1 MSTSLQAQP
10 ESSSPKCAWM
20 HRICLHPKH
29 FKANESACIGCADYM
44 NPPRGAGDVVHAI
57 TTATGIGAA
66 VKAVTGGDC
75 GGCAKRRAA
84 LNAAL
89 PFTDKPSKDGN

>member
-1 MSTSLQAQP
+1 MTCMMRLGDQ
-10 ESSSPKCAWM
+10 
-20 HRICLHPKH
+20 CLHARHKGETNDDRCAVCPGYMG
-29 FKANESACIGCADYM
+29 AN
-44 NPPRGAGDVVHAI
+44 RGAGDVVHAI
-57 TTATGIGAA
+57 TTATGIAAA

-89 PFTDKPSKDGN
+89 PFSDEAKKDG

>member
-1 MSTSLQAQP
+1 MT
-10 ESSSPKCAWM
+10 CM
-20 HRICLHPKH
+20 MRIADQCLHAKH
-29 FKANESACIGCADYM
+29 KGTTDDQRCATCAGYM
-44 NPPRGAGDVVHAI
+44 GAPRGAGDVVHAI
-57 TTATGIGAA
+57 TTATGIAAA

-75 GGCAKRRAA
+75 GCAKRRAA